1 MQVLYHWDIVSSLLI
16 HFLLRHISLS
26 FPVWPWTYSVV
37 GTGFEFAILRG
48 CLPELGLQLNSSV
61 TFKVFCLFILM
72 LYLFFF
78 WTSLHLQNNCKCCV
92 KMNYPQANTMLT
104 FTHSVF
110 FFPLLNSFLFFHL
123 FCLVYWL
130 HLSLALTFCTFPK
143 ETFYNPNIDPNDCFR
158 SSLIWGSLA

>member
-104 FTHSVF
+104 FTHGVF
-110 FFPLLNSFLFFHL
+110 FLCWTPSCSFICFAWFAGCIFHWPWLSVHLLRKHFIIQTLTRMTASG
-123 FCLVYWL
+123 
-130 HLSLALTFCTFPK
+130 AL
-143 ETFYNPNIDPNDCFR
+143 
-158 SSLIWGSLA
+158 